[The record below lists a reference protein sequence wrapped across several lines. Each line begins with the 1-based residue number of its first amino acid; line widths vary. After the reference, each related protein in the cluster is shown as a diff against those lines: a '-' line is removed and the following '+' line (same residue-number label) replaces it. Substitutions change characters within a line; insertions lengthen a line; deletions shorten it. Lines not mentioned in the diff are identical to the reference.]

1 MEGRKPHIS
10 GYKKKIVDDF
20 VKLIKEYP
28 IIGAVNMENLPA
40 PQLQVMRGQ
49 LRGTVVIR
57 MTRRRLIKIAIEQA
71 KAEKKGIE
79 ELEKHL
85 KGMPALL
92 FSKENPFKL
101 YKTLK
106 KSKSSAPAKAG
117 QAAPRDIVIQAGPT
131 PFAPG
136 PVIGELGAMGIKTAV
151 EGGKIAI
158 QEDTVVVKEG
168 GEIKANVAGM
178 LTRLGIKPMEIG
190 LDLVAVYE
198 DGTIYTKDVLD
209 IDEDKFLAQL
219 QDANRWAF
227 NLAVEA
233 GYFTKD
239 TVELLVPK
247 AFNEA
252 KALALEANIMADA
265 VAEELIAKAEAQG
278 KSLKD
283 EIKYEEKIGK
293 VEEAPKEEKKPEE
306 KPAEAPKE
314 EPKPEEKKEEAPKE
328 EVKEEPKVEEK
339 KEEVKEEEPKPE
351 PKEEKK
357 EPEPVKEEPKTEEKK
372 PEEPKIEE
380 TPKEEPKPESK
391 EEKKEPEVPKVE
403 EKKEVRE
410 EPEPKKEEVPKPE
423 PQKKLEQIETKEDI
437 KTRAQELK
445 EKLEKARQAVKSQA
459 KEEVKVEKKEIPKV
473 EVKPIVEDRSQNTEI
488 ITNVPKSRV
497 GVEKKEEEIGKVE
510 NLFRELQK
518 KGTLRDIQQSKSVN
532 LGEKP
537 KEPLTPQQIIEK
549 GIEKMKQKK
558 EEDVPSA
565 YELMKK
571 KMREKRI

>member
-1 MEGRKPHIS
+1 MVEAKKPHIS
-10 GYKKKIVDDF
+10 GYKKKIVDEF

-49 LRGTVVIR
+49 LRDAVVIR
-57 MTRRRLIKIAIEQA
+57 MTKRRLLKIAIEQA

-117 QAAPRDIVIQAGPT
+117 QTAPRDIVVTAGPT
-131 PFAPG
+131 PFVPG
-136 PVIGELGAMGIKTAV
+136 PVIGELGALGIKTSV

-168 GEIKANVAGM
+168 EEIKANVAGM

-198 DGTIYTKDVLD
+198 DGTIYTKDILD
-209 IDEDKFLAQL
+209 IDEEQLLAQL

-227 NLAVEA
+227 NLAVEV
-233 GYFTKD
+233 GYYTKD
-239 TVELLVPK
+239 TVDMLVPK

-265 VAEELIAKAEAQG
+265 VAEELVAKAEAQG

-293 VEEAPKEEKKPEE
+293 VGEKPKEEEKKEE

-314 EPKPEEKKEEAPKE
+314 EKKEAKVEEKKEEVKEAPKE
-328 EVKEEPKVEEK
+328 EPKPEPKVEEKKLEEPKVEEK
-339 KEEVKEEEPKPE
+339 KEEVKEKPKPEPVKEKPKAKEKPEPKPE
-351 PKEEKK
+351 PKEEPQ
-357 EPEPVKEEPKTEEKK
+357 PEP
-372 PEEPKIEE
+372 
-380 TPKEEPKPESK
+380 PKEESKPKPEQI
-391 EEKKEPEVPKVE
+391 EA
-403 EKKEVRE
+403 
-410 EPEPKKEEVPKPE
+410 KEEVKA
-423 PQKKLEQIETKEDI
+423 
-437 KTRAQELK
+437 RANELK
-445 EKLEKARQAVKSQA
+445 EKLEKARQTKL
-459 KEEVKVEKKEIPKV
+459 KIKVEEKEIPKV
-473 EVKPIVEDRSQNTEI
+473 EERPEPIE
-488 ITNVPKSRV
+488 ITNVPKSKEEL
-497 GVEKKEEEIGKVE
+497 EKKQEEIGKVE
-510 NLFRELQK
+510 NLFKKLQK
-518 KGTLRDIQQSKSVN
+518 KGTLRDVQQTKSVN
-532 LGEKP
+532 PEEKP
-537 KEPLTPQQIIEK
+537 KEPLSPQQIIEK
-549 GIEKMKQKK
+549 GIEKMKEKK
-558 EEDVPSA
+558 EEDIPSA

-571 KMREKRI
+571 KMKEKRK